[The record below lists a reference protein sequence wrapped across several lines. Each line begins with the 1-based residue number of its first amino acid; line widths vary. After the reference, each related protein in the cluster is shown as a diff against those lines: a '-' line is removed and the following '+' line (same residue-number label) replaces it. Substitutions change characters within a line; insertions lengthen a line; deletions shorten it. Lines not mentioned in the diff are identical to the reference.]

1 MRHKTSM
8 AADCGS
14 VDFPVSVVL
23 PAAGSGERMGLAIPK
38 QFCSVLGRP
47 LLYYTLQA
55 FLSVGW
61 VREIIVVVSQDW
73 LQETSDILQHFPTPS
88 RRKVTVV
95 SGAPTRHRSIWN
107 GLKAVGT
114 GTDVVVLHDAVRP
127 LVEEDFLR
135 RIVVAAKE
143 NGAAGA
149 VRPLI
154 STVVS
159 PTKTDRMLDHSLDR
173 SQYQASEM
181 PQAFRYPAITEAYQK
196 CIDHD
201 LDFGTE
207 CLHLVQKY
215 AGVSAKLLLGPS
227 SLWKVTLRKDLYA
240 IEGVL
245 KEELCKNVVILSD
258 CKLSLSQ
265 RLHKGIQEKLSSE
278 VVLFNDQEQLATTC
292 QTITTLILTKSFPCD
307 LEKTRDTISHVLE
320 GTTVGDRSV
329 LVLLLCGATPALDT
343 MPRLFMFTQ
352 DIAEET
358 KKHSV
363 IINSV
368 YVDSQASSDVGDRA
382 VAMVISLIRQRDP
395 AMSGQV
401 FVAQ

>member
-1 MRHKTSM
+1 M
-8 AADCGS
+8 AADCAS

-23 PAAGSGERMGLAIPK
+23 PAAGSGERMGLATPK

-55 FLSVGW
+55 FLNVPW
-61 VREIIVVVSQDW
+61 VREVIVVVSQDW
-73 LQETSDILQHFPTPS
+73 LQETSDILQSFPPTTRS
-88 RRKVTVV
+88 KVTVV

-107 GLKAVGT
+107 GLKAVASST
-114 GTDVVVLHDAVRP
+114 SVVVLHDAVRP

-135 RIVVAAKE
+135 RIVLAAKE
-143 NGAAGA
+143 QGAAGA

-159 PTKTDRMLDHSLDR
+159 PTKDGSMLDHTLDR

-181 PQAFRYPAITEAYQK
+181 PQAFRYPAIMEAYHN
-196 CIDHD
+196 CSDHD

-215 AGVSAKLLLGPS
+215 AGISAKLLLGPS

-245 KEELCKNVVILSD
+245 KEKHCRKVAMLSD
-258 CKLSLSQ
+258 QQSTVSQ
-265 RLHKGIQEKLSSE
+265 RLLRGL
-278 VVLFNDQEQLATTC
+278 QEQLNSELLHINNQEPLATIC
-292 QTITTLILTKSFPCD
+292 QTVTTLILTNSFPCD
-307 LEKTRDTISHVLE
+307 LQKTRDTVSQVWE
-320 GTTVGDRSV
+320 GATSGDSTSRV
-329 LVLLLCGATPALDT
+329 LVLLFCGEAPALDA
-343 MPRLFMFTQ
+343 MPVIFKFTQ
-352 DIAEET
+352 DVAKEAMQ
-358 KKHSV
+358 HSV
-363 IINSV
+363 VVYSV
-368 YVDSQASSDVGDRA
+368 YVDSQASSDVVDRA
-382 VAMVISLIRQRDP
+382 VAMVISLIHQRNP
-395 AMSGQV
+395 SLSGQM